1 MTLAKG
7 TSHALAG
14 PDIVS
19 RGFVYVRD
27 SEALL
32 AEAHER
38 VAAVL
43 ERCEA
48 GNIREWAVI
57 KSQVRDTLSR
67 YLFEKTRRRPMILPI
82 IMEV

>member
-7 TSHALAG
+7 SSHALAG

-27 SEALL
+27 SEELMN
-32 AEAHER
+32 EAHDK

-43 ERCEA
+43 ERCEDE
-48 GNIREWAVI
+48 NIREWSVI

>member
-1 MTLAKG
+1 MSEHVQQHAADSARAG
-7 TSHALAG
+7 AYQSALA
-14 PDIVS
+14 
-19 RGFVYVRD
+19 
-27 SEALL
+27 
-32 AEAHER
+32 R

-48 GNIREWAVI
+48 GKIREWAVI

>member
-1 MTLAKG
+1 M
-7 TSHALAG
+7 AG

-27 SEALL
+27 SEELMN
-32 AEAHER
+32 EAHDK

-43 ERCEA
+43 ERCEDE
-48 GNIREWAVI
+48 NIREWSVI

>member
-1 MTLAKG
+1 MPWPVPI
-7 TSHALAG
+7 S
-14 PDIVS
+14 VS

-27 SEALL
+27 SEELMN
-32 AEAHER
+32 EAHDK

-43 ERCEA
+43 ERCEDE
-48 GNIREWAVI
+48 NIREWSVI

>member
-1 MTLAKG
+1 
-7 TSHALAG
+7 ALAG

-27 SEALL
+27 SEELMN
-32 AEAHER
+32 EAHDK

-43 ERCEA
+43 ERCEDE
-48 GNIREWAVI
+48 NIREWSVI